1 MVWLRWHVR
10 AEDADWEG
18 TRMDMTGNEYIRGT
32 AQVEWWRQSW
42 RDEAEMIRT

>member
-1 MVWLRWHVR
+1 MVWLRWQVR

-32 AQVEWWRQSW
+32 AQVEWFGDKVGETRL
-42 RDEAEMIRT
+42 R